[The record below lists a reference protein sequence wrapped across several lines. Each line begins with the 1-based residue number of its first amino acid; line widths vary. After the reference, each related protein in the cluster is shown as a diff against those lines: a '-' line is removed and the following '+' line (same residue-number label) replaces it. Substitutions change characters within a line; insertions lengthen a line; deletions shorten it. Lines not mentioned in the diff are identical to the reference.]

1 MPNKKAKER
10 KQERQRKHQELKKMK
25 RAKRIAR
32 KEDNENRQTINLGN
46 IGLIR
51 TNFCNHSLAHNF
63 IYRGS
68 DSPLMPRIKPIL
80 PSKIPIETANNWTK
94 RFNKLFKKRH
104 YGEFKDKTKN
114 KLCKLQVLI

>member
-10 KQERQRKHQELKKMK
+10 KQERQRKHQELKKIK
-25 RAKRIAR
+25 RAKRLA
-32 KEDNENRQTINLGN
+32 KKGSNENRQTINLGN
-46 IGLIR
+46 TRNIGTI
-51 TNFCNHSLAHNF
+51 FCNHSWAHNF

-68 DSPLMPRIKPIL
+68 NSPLMAKNKPIL

-104 YGEFKDKTKN
+104 YGEFKDKKQKIN
-114 KLCKLQVLI
+114 YVNYRY